1 MVYMCNTAMVAKHIY
16 SKKNIVLCFSK
27 IKRKGGDDHMRR
39 KDKDYGEPRDDEVSR
54 GRGKQYNHYNKME
67 PGYIGNEK
75 YREPTDE
82 IQNLWDPDSEY
93 NEWDIDN
100 DDDDR
105 LK

>member
-1 MVYMCNTAMVAKHIY
+1 M
-16 SKKNIVLCFSK
+16 
-27 IKRKGGDDHMRR
+27 RK

-54 GRGKQYNHYNKME
+54 GRGKQYNNYDKME